1 MMKKLSHG
9 RCLYVVEGDIE
20 KRFIEQIKQADL
32 IVPGR
37 VQVFNLMQKE
47 IREKDSILNKK
58 VSSVFCIID
67 TDRKEV
73 DNLQKLTHN
82 VKKLRQI
89 GADVVV
95 LVQKE
100 NFEGE
105 LGYVLEEEG
114 IRSLCRLFSVKHE
127 TLGDLKTFLS
137 QQVQY
142 EGYVNQDNVKRYCA
156 RTDEFVG
163 IVSRA
168 FDTLGNHIKMG
179 KDSIA
184 R

>member
-1 MMKKLSHG
+1 MKKLNHG

-47 IREKDSILNKK
+47 IKGKDSILNKK

-89 GADVVV
+89 GADVIV

-114 IRSLCRLFSVKHE
+114 IRSL
-127 TLGDLKTFLS
+127 
-137 QQVQY
+137 
-142 EGYVNQDNVKRYCA
+142 
-156 RTDEFVG
+156 
-163 IVSRA
+163 I
-168 FDTLGNHIKMG
+168 
-179 KDSIA
+179 
-184 R
+184 

>member
-20 KRFIEQIKQADL
+20 KRFIEQIKQVDL

-47 IREKDSILNKK
+47 IKEKDSILNKK

-100 NFEGE
+100 NSEGE
-105 LGYVLEEEG
+105 LEYVLEEEG
-114 IRSLCRLFSVKHE
+114 ICSLCRLFSVKHE

-163 IVSRA
+163 IVSRVLA
-168 FDTLGNHIKMG
+168 L
-179 KDSIA
+179 
-184 R
+184 

>member
-1 MMKKLSHG
+1 MKRLSHG

-114 IRSLCRLFSVKHE
+114 IRSLCRLF
-127 TLGDLKTFLS
+127 L
-137 QQVQY
+137 
-142 EGYVNQDNVKRYCA
+142 
-156 RTDEFVG
+156 
-163 IVSRA
+163 
-168 FDTLGNHIKMG
+168 
-179 KDSIA
+179 
-184 R
+184 